1 MLSHISLENVN
12 RPVAKNSIV
21 KRYSDIIRIP
31 RIRIISLD
39 PYQKLAGSGIWILI
53 QQKQLKAEND
63 FIF

>member
-12 RPVAKNSIV
+12 RTVAKNSIV

-31 RIRIISLD
+31 RIRIISLV

-53 QQKQLKAEND
+53 QQKPLKAEND